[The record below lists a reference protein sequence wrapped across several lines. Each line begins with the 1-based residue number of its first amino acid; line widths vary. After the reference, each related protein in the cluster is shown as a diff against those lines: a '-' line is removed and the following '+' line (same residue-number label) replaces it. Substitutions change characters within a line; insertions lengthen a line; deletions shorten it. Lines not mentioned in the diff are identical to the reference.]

1 MGMSR
6 IGVVCGSFHEDE
18 ANRMLDTVKSTIEDQ
33 ALLGSWG
40 ELMEP
45 VWVPGAFEVPLAT
58 KRLLDAGCVGVVT
71 LGIIERGQTL
81 HGQAMGDAVIA
92 ALIDL
97 QLEYNRPIGLGII
110 GPGADPEHIEP
121 RLVPHARAAIEAVVH
136 MLNVRP

>member
-1 MGMSR
+1 MSK
-6 IGVVCGSFHEDE
+6 IGVVCGSFHKDE
-18 ANRMLDTVKSTIEDQ
+18 VSRMLDTVKSTIEEH
-33 ALLGSWG
+33 ALLGAWG
-40 ELMEP
+40 SLMEP

-58 KRLLDAGCVGVVT
+58 KRLLDAGCAGVVT

-81 HGQAMGDAVIA
+81 HGKAMGDAVMT

>member
-1 MGMSR
+1 
-6 IGVVCGSFHEDE
+6 
-18 ANRMLDTVKSTIEDQ
+18 
-33 ALLGSWG
+33 
-40 ELMEP
+40 MEP

-81 HGQAMGDAVIA
+81 HGQAMGDAVMA

>member
-1 MGMSR
+1 MSK

-18 ANRMLDTVKSTIEDQ
+18 VNRMLDTVKSTIEDQ

-45 VWVPGAFEVPLAT
+45 VWVPGAVEVPLAT

-81 HGQAMGDAVIA
+81 HGQAMGDAVMA

>member
-1 MGMSR
+1 MSK
-6 IGVVCGSFHEDE
+6 IGVVCGSFHKDE
-18 ANRMLDTVKSTIEDQ
+18 VSRMLDTVKATIDDQ

-40 ELMEP
+40 ALMEP

-81 HGQAMGDAVIA
+81 HGQAMGDAVMA

-97 QLEYNRPIGLGII
+97 QLEYNRPVGLGII

>member
-1 MGMSR
+1 MSR

-18 ANRMLDTVKSTIEDQ
+18 VNMMLDTVKSTIEDQ

-81 HGQAMGDAVIA
+81 HGQAMGDAVMA

>member
-1 MGMSR
+1 MSK

-18 ANRMLDTVKSTIEDQ
+18 VKMMLDTVKSTIEDQ

-81 HGQAMGDAVIA
+81 HGQAMGDAVMA